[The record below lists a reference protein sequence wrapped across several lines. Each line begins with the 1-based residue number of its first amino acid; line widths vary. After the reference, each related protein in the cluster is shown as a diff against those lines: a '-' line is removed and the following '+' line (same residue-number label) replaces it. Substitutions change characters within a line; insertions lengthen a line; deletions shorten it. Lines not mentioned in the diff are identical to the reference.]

1 MAESLANQPQAA
13 APNLAAAYRA
23 ASDPPTRAHLA
34 EVLARMLI
42 FTNPPQDAVD
52 VARGAGADLPSGMQD
67 ERDALTAID
76 LYAVSFGAVDD
87 GVALEAAYGPSA
99 TAGRPAGPGGRM
111 LAAVRAWDAALTG
124 GSAASSV
131 TEAHTA
137 LGGGALVRDDP
148 SFMVNIAAGVLVL
161 ADRDEA
167 LGVWDAALA
176 EGHTH
181 GSMLTL
187 TGVRLWQGWAWLQR
201 GDLVEAEQSLRWY
214 LEATVDRAGEGEVG
228 LGYGLGFLARTL
240 VERGDIGAARR
251 LGVHVGVRSP
261 GSDGDLQYRRAMV
274 ELLLTEGRWAEALEA
289 VDALPLRRRPVVN
302 PAWAPFDALATRA
315 LCALGPPDEARVR
328 AERGVAAARQWGSPS
343 ALGPSLRALG
353 LALGAQRP
361 ARSSGS
367 TDDAVDVF
375 REAVASTDGSLARLE
390 HAKSTLA
397 LGSALRRR
405 RAPSDARPVLELAVD
420 LATGCGAVPLADLA
434 VAELLASGGRR
445 RARGGLGIEAL
456 TPSERRVADLAAT
469 GMTNKA
475 IAQEL
480 FITPKTV
487 EIHLSHTYR
496 KLGVSSRGELA
507 RLGL

>member
-1 MAESLANQPQAA
+1 
-13 APNLAAAYRA
+13 
-23 ASDPPTRAHLA
+23 
-34 EVLARMLI
+34 
-42 FTNPPQDAVD
+42 
-52 VARGAGADLPSGMQD
+52 
-67 ERDALTAID
+67 
-76 LYAVSFGAVDD
+76 
-87 GVALEAAYGPSA
+87 
-99 TAGRPAGPGGRM
+99 
-111 LAAVRAWDAALTG
+111 
-124 GSAASSV
+124 
-131 TEAHTA
+131 
-137 LGGGALVRDDP
+137 
-148 SFMVNIAAGVLVL
+148 
-161 ADRDEA
+161 
-167 LGVWDAALA
+167 
-176 EGHTH
+176 
-181 GSMLTL
+181 MLTL

-315 LCALGPPDEARVR
+315 LCALGRPDEARVR

-420 LATGCGAVPLADLA
+420 LATGCGAGRARHRGAHTERAPGRRPGRHWHDQQGHRPRALHHPQNRRDPP
-434 VAELLASGGRR
+434 VAHLPQAGRLVSGG
-445 RARGGLGIEAL
+445 AGAPGA
-456 TPSERRVADLAAT
+456 V
-469 GMTNKA
+469 
-475 IAQEL
+475 
-480 FITPKTV
+480 
-487 EIHLSHTYR
+487 
-496 KLGVSSRGELA
+496 GVL
-507 RLGL
+507 